1 MHSFIFQN
9 LFITNLYFSTHS
21 LYFPTHSLYI
31 STQVDENPWQ
41 NASLSSN
48 KNFCFPPLTPRS
60 NENPNNSRSSSGNSN
75 NNTCVVHIRLNRNR
89 VHDVLLPFQNWSA
102 LTTTRL
108 LQLLTQILARQTVP
122 ISAMPISTAVLWHSS
137 NQTVFQP
144 INTSALKE
152 LSSNY
157 CQALNVKGTGWK
169 RIEFQ
174 PFH

>member
-21 LYFPTHSLYI
+21 LYI
-31 STQVDENPWQ
+31 STQVDENTWQ

-137 NQTVFQP
+137 NLWPSKLYFSQSIHRHSKNFQA
-144 INTSALKE
+144 IIARLWMSKAQAENE
-152 LSSNY
+152 LNF
-157 CQALNVKGTGWK
+157 NHFI
-169 RIEFQ
+169 R
-174 PFH
+174 